1 MYHIAGALQ
10 VVALS
15 AERGTIAREPLVFN
29 ESCQDLA
36 GLAKRSHLFLES
48 VGERPSARGS
58 IPGGVAT
65 CHPSPVRYQQP
76 AEATE
81 APTWG
86 LQRGVVVLIGL
97 AATVVAVA
105 GMKEFASIL
114 GPVVLALVLTI
125 AIYPLQTW
133 LQRRGFPAWLAM
145 VIALALI
152 YSLLLGLL
160 AAMVVSVA
168 QLATILP
175 TYQEKFNGLV
185 EQGRELLEA
194 RGVGSDEVRKALNID
209 ANRVFSV
216 VSKTLDSTVSLTTA
230 VVLIITL
237 LLFMGVEAMG
247 YGQRFAA
254 LKRVRPDIAYALS
267 TFSSGTRSYLVV
279 STVFGL
285 IVAVFD
291 AAALW
296 AMGIPLPILWGLLSF
311 ITNYIPN
318 IGFVLGMIPPALL
331 GLLEGGPAL
340 MLWVIVAYAVI
351 NYVIQSIIQ
360 PRFVGNTV
368 DISVTVTVLALAFW
382 GWVLGALGAFLAV
395 PLTLLVR
402 AVFIGW
408 VDCLVSSKPPSQDE
422 SEDSAAS
429 GEGASGTN
437 GPTGGR

>member
-1 MYHIAGALQ
+1 M
-10 VVALS
+10 
-15 AERGTIAREPLVFN
+15 
-29 ESCQDLA
+29 
-36 GLAKRSHLFLES
+36 
-48 VGERPSARGS
+48 
-58 IPGGVAT
+58 
-65 CHPSPVRYQQP
+65 RYQQP
-76 AEATE
+76 AGATE
-81 APTWG
+81 VPKWG
-86 LQRGVVVLIGL
+86 LPRGLVVLIGL

-133 LQRRGFPAWLAM
+133 LRRKGFPAWLAM
-145 VIALALI
+145 VIALAVI
-152 YSLLLGLL
+152 YSILLGLL

-175 TYQEKFNGLV
+175 AYQEKFNSLV

-194 RGVGSDEVRKALNID
+194 RGVGSDEVRKALDID

-216 VSKTLDSTVSLTTA
+216 VSKTLDSTVSVTTA

-237 LLFMGVEAMG
+237 LLFMAVEAMG

-254 LKRVRPDIAYALS
+254 LKRIRPDIAYALS
-267 TFSSGTRSYLVV
+267 TFSSGTRSYLLV

-285 IVAVFD
+285 IVAIFD

-331 GLLEGGPAL
+331 GLLEGGPSL
-340 MLWVIVAYAVI
+340 MLWVIVAYSVI

-382 GWVLGALGAFLAV
+382 SWVLGPLGAFLAV

-402 AVFIGW
+402 AVFIDIDPATRW
-408 VDCLVSSKPPSQDE
+408 MDCLVSSRPPSQDE
-422 SEDSAAS
+422 SQDSS
-429 GEGASGTN
+429 VSCDGATG
-437 GPTGGR
+437 TGGPAGGR

>member
-1 MYHIAGALQ
+1 M
-10 VVALS
+10 
-15 AERGTIAREPLVFN
+15 P
-29 ESCQDLA
+29 
-36 GLAKRSHLFLES
+36 
-48 VGERPSARGS
+48 
-58 IPGGVAT
+58 
-65 CHPSPVRYQQP
+65 
-76 AEATE
+76 
-81 APTWG
+81 
-86 LQRGVVVLIGL
+86 RGVVVLIGL

-114 GPVVLALVLTI
+114 GPVVLALVLNI

-133 LQRRGFPAWLAM
+133 LRRRGLPAWLAM
-145 VIALALI
+145 VIALTVI
-152 YSLLLGLL
+152 YSFLLGLL

-175 TYQEKFNGLV
+175 SYQEKFNSLV
-185 EQGRELLEA
+185 VQGRELLEA
-194 RGVGSDEVRKALNID
+194 RGIGSDEVRKALNID
-209 ANRVFSV
+209 ANRMFSV
-216 VSKTLDSTVSLTTA
+216 VSKTLDSTVSVTTA

-254 LKRVRPDIAYALS
+254 LKRIRPDIAYALS

-291 AAALW
+291 TAALW

-318 IGFVLGMIPPALL
+318 IGFVLGLIPPALL
-331 GLLEGGPAL
+331 GLLEGGPSL
-340 MLWVIVAYAVI
+340 MLGVIVAYSVL

-382 GWVLGALGAFLAV
+382 SWVLGPLGAFLAV
-395 PLTLLVR
+395 PLTLLVK
-402 AVFIGW
+402 AVFIDIDPTTRW
-408 VDCLVSSKPPSQDE
+408 MDCLISSRPPSDDE
-422 SEDSAAS
+422 SEVSAVS
-429 GEGASGTN
+429 DDGATGAG
-437 GPTGGR
+437 GPAGGR

>member
-1 MYHIAGALQ
+1 M
-10 VVALS
+10 
-15 AERGTIAREPLVFN
+15 
-29 ESCQDLA
+29 
-36 GLAKRSHLFLES
+36 
-48 VGERPSARGS
+48 
-58 IPGGVAT
+58 
-65 CHPSPVRYQQP
+65 RYQQP
-76 AEATE
+76 AGATE

-86 LQRGVVVLIGL
+86 LPRGLVVLIGL

-133 LQRRGFPAWLAM
+133 LRRKGFPAWLAM
-145 VIALALI
+145 VIALAVI
-152 YSLLLGLL
+152 YSFLLGVL

-175 TYQEKFNGLV
+175 TYQEKFNNLV
-185 EQGRELLEA
+185 AQGRELLEA
-194 RGVGSDEVRKALNID
+194 RGIGSDEVRKALNID

-216 VSKTLDSTVSLTTA
+216 VSKTLDSTVSVTTA

-237 LLFMGVEAMG
+237 LLFMAVEAMG

-254 LKRVRPDIAYALS
+254 LKRIRPDIAYALS
-267 TFSSGTRSYLVV
+267 TFSSGTRSYLLV

-291 AAALW
+291 TAALW
-296 AMGIPLPILWGLLSF
+296 AMGISLPILWGLLSF

-318 IGFVLGMIPPALL
+318 IGFVLGLFPPALL
-331 GLLEGGPAL
+331 GLLEGGPSL

-382 GWVLGALGAFLAV
+382 GWVLGPLGAFLAV

-402 AVFIGW
+402 AVFIDIDPATRW
-408 VDCLVSSKPPSQDE
+408 MDCLVSSRPPSQDE
-422 SEDSAAS
+422 SQDSS
-429 GEGASGTN
+429 VSCDGATG
-437 GPTGGR
+437 TGGPAGGR

>member
-1 MYHIAGALQ
+1 M
-10 VVALS
+10 
-15 AERGTIAREPLVFN
+15 
-29 ESCQDLA
+29 
-36 GLAKRSHLFLES
+36 
-48 VGERPSARGS
+48 
-58 IPGGVAT
+58 
-65 CHPSPVRYQQP
+65 RYQQP
-76 AEATE
+76 AGATE

-86 LQRGVVVLIGL
+86 LPRGVVVLIGL

-133 LQRRGFPAWLAM
+133 LRRRGFPAWLAM
-145 VIALALI
+145 VIALAVI
-152 YSLLLGLL
+152 YSILLGLL

-175 TYQEKFNGLV
+175 AYQEKFNSLV

-194 RGVGSDEVRKALNID
+194 RGVGSDEVRKALDID

-216 VSKTLDSTVSLTTA
+216 VSKTLDSTVSVTTA

-237 LLFMGVEAMG
+237 LLFMAVEAMG

-254 LKRVRPDIAYALS
+254 LKRIRPDIAYTLS
-267 TFSSGTRSYLVV
+267 TFSSGTRSYLLV

-285 IVAVFD
+285 IVAIFD

-331 GLLEGGPAL
+331 GLLEGGPSL
-340 MLWVIVAYAVI
+340 MLWVIVAYSVI

-382 GWVLGALGAFLAV
+382 GWVLGPLGAFLAV

-402 AVFIGW
+402 AVFIDIDPATRW
-408 VDCLVSSKPPSQDE
+408 MDCLVSSRPPSQDA
-422 SEDSAAS
+422 SQDSAVS
-429 GEGASGTN
+429 GDGATGTG

>member
-1 MYHIAGALQ
+1 
-10 VVALS
+10 
-15 AERGTIAREPLVFN
+15 
-29 ESCQDLA
+29 
-36 GLAKRSHLFLES
+36 
-48 VGERPSARGS
+48 
-58 IPGGVAT
+58 
-65 CHPSPVRYQQP
+65 
-76 AEATE
+76 
-81 APTWG
+81 
-86 LQRGVVVLIGL
+86 
-97 AATVVAVA
+97 
-105 GMKEFASIL
+105 
-114 GPVVLALVLTI
+114 LVLTV

-133 LQRRGFPAWLAM
+133 LRSRGFPAWLVM
-145 VIALALI
+145 VIALAVI
-152 YSLLLGLL
+152 YSFLLGLL
-160 AAMVVSVA
+160 AAMMVSVA

-175 TYQEKFNGLV
+175 TYQEKFNSLV
-185 EQGRELLEA
+185 EQGRALLEA

-216 VSKTLDSTVSLTTA
+216 VSKTLDSTVSVTTTL
-230 VVLIITL
+230 VLIITL

-254 LKRVRPDIAYALS
+254 LKRMRPDIAYALS
-267 TFSSGTRSYLVV
+267 TFSSGTRSYLLV

-285 IVAVFD
+285 IVAIFD

-331 GLLEGGPAL
+331 GLLEGGPSL

-382 GWVLGALGAFLAV
+382 GWVLGPLGAFLAV

-402 AVFIGW
+402 AVFIDIDPATRW
-408 VDCLVSSKPPSQDE
+408 MDCLVSSRPPSQDE
-422 SEDSAAS
+422 SQDSS
-429 GEGASGTN
+429 VYCDGATG
-437 GPTGGR
+437 TGGPAGRR